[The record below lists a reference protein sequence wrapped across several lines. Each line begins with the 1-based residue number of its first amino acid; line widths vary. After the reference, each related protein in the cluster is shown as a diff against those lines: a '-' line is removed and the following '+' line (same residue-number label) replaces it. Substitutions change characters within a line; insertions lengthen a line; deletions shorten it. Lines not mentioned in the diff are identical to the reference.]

1 MNICILRCN
10 YYIYDNIHIVAKA
23 KFLSS
28 NRPTNTAISVWS
40 MESKYFP
47 NPLHY
52 HKELELAYIVEGYG
66 TRYVGSSIKSY
77 KKGDMVLVGEEL
89 NHVWMSDEA
98 FYDED
103 SSLMTRAI
111 VVKFYPD
118 FAGKDF
124 LGLSDTYPINR
135 IFKEASGGLRIKGS
149 TKKEIAS
156 ILHKMLAQSPLEKIA
171 SLISILNLMA
181 KSDDVYVL
189 SQFDLHKSSNPK
201 EKDRMNRIIQHTMLN
216 FKNNISLE
224 EIANVANLSKSAF
237 CRYFKNT
244 VKKSYNEFLYEIRVE
259 HACKMLLESTIG
271 ITQIAYESGFN
282 NPSAFSQM
290 FKRIKAMSPNQ
301 YRKSNAVVHY

>member
-1 MNICILRCN
+1 MP
-10 YYIYDNIHIVAKA
+10 KA

-28 NRPTNTAISVWS
+28 NRPSNASIVIWNY
-40 MESKYFP
+40 ESKYFP

-66 TRYVGSSIKSY
+66 TRYVGSSIQSY

-98 FYDED
+98 FYEEN
-103 SSLMTRAI
+103 SSLMTKAI

-124 LGLSDTYPINR
+124 LGLPEAYPINK
-135 IFKEASGGLRIKGS
+135 IFKEASGGLRIKGT
-149 TKKEIAS
+149 TKREIAT
-156 ILHKMLAQSPLEKIA
+156 ILHQMLKQSPLEKIA
-171 SLISILNLMA
+171 SMIQVLNIMA
-181 KSDDVYVL
+181 NSDEIHVL
-189 SQFDLHKSSNPK
+189 SHFDLHKSTNPK

-216 FKNNISLE
+216 FKNSISLE
-224 EIANVANLSKSAF
+224 EISNVANLSKSAF

-259 HACKMLLESTIG
+259 HACKMLLESDIG

-290 FKRIKAMSPNQ
+290 FKRIKSMSPLQ